1 MNETDEERLSL
12 LLRTKPFKVGNILDI
27 TDRFKIDDVYSIR
40 IDTRAQYF
48 DVTFLKGHIEL
59 EIWMY
64 YSNQFKRLIFLSSK
78 TSGELSSANLIE
90 MMMENHQP
98 IFEWILFH
106 PELFEVPE
114 RQ

>member
-1 MNETDEERLSL
+1 MNEADEERLSF

-27 TDRFKIDDVYSIR
+27 TDHFKIDDVYSIR

-48 DVTFLKGHIEL
+48 DVTFLKGDIEL

-64 YSNQFKRLIFLSSK
+64 YSNQFKRLIFLSNK
-78 TSGELSSANLIE
+78 KSGELSSADLVE
-90 MMMENHQP
+90 MMMEKHQP

-106 PELFEVPE
+106 PELFELPE